1 MLFNLQLSK
10 SENIK
15 AMFSAPKWL
24 PVCIQ
29 FRLPIAKWR
38 NIRSTALSKSC
49 DNTSEHDDCQS
60 TSCSTGKTAG
70 SIVTESAGSTTS
82 GCKPCSSS
90 ELTGVALGLR

>member
-1 MLFNLQLSK
+1 MCKLILLPKFNSISSSNK
-10 SENIK
+10 
-15 AMFSAPKWL
+15 
-24 PVCIQ
+24 
-29 FRLPIAKWR
+29 
-38 NIRSTALSKSC
+38 
-49 DNTSEHDDCQS
+49 S